1 MIKLSLAKSPPV
13 EIFDLG
19 EIIGAFCSCYT
30 QATTNLHFTPRVDLY
45 QPRKLHAA
53 SAAMAP
59 FVGPNELLQRL
70 EKLEKLVEDGET
82 KKFRIV
88 TADAIIVI
96 VLIIVFVMTIE

>member
-1 MIKLSLAKSPPV
+1 
-13 EIFDLG
+13 
-19 EIIGAFCSCYT
+19 
-30 QATTNLHFTPRVDLY
+30 
-45 QPRKLHAA
+45 
-53 SAAMAP
+53 MAP

-96 VLIIVFVMTIE
+96 VLIIVFVMTIEYYWIVLNSIEYYWLLLNTIEYYWILLNIS

>member
-1 MIKLSLAKSPPV
+1 MLHPSHNQPTLYTSLHP
-13 EIFDLG
+13 ELIFT
-19 EIIGAFCSCYT
+19 SHV
-30 QATTNLHFTPRVDLY
+30 Q
-45 QPRKLHAA
+45 HAA
-53 SAAMAP
+53 SAMAP

-96 VLIIVFVMTIE
+96 VLIIVFVMTIEYY

>member
-1 MIKLSLAKSPPV
+1 MIKLSLAKYRSKSV
-13 EIFDLG
+13 ISVRSLEH
-19 EIIGAFCSCYT
+19 FCSCYT
-30 QATTNLHFTPRVDLY
+30 QATTNN
-45 QPRKLHAA
+45 A
-53 SAAMAP
+53 SAMAP

>member
-1 MIKLSLAKSPPV
+1 
-13 EIFDLG
+13 
-19 EIIGAFCSCYT
+19 
-30 QATTNLHFTPRVDLY
+30 
-45 QPRKLHAA
+45 
-53 SAAMAP
+53 MAP

-88 TADAIIVI
+88 TADAILVI

>member
-1 MIKLSLAKSPPV
+1 
-13 EIFDLG
+13 
-19 EIIGAFCSCYT
+19 
-30 QATTNLHFTPRVDLY
+30 
-45 QPRKLHAA
+45 
-53 SAAMAP
+53 MAP

-96 VLIIVFVMTIE
+96 VLIIVFVMTIEYY